1 MELQQKQWV
10 REVEKWKESG
20 LSKSAFCRREGI
32 NRGTFATWYRRYK
45 ERFNSQKD
53 DGFVKIRHSS
63 SPSQHFKRQRN
74 EEPIEIKAGNFT
86 VRLPKDADR
95 QLIENVLGALEA
107 HICS

>member
-10 REVEKWKESG
+10 QQVEKWKESG

-45 ERFNSQKD
+45 ERFEKLN
-53 DGFVKIRHSS
+53 DGFVRIHSS
-63 SPSQHFKRQRN
+63 NAEKETGTLQNSD
-74 EEPIEIKAGNFT
+74 PIEIRAGGIT
-86 VRLPKDADR
+86 IRLPRNADR
-95 QLIENVLGALEA
+95 QLLEDVLGALEA